1 MKRIIA
7 ALLIV
12 FLLLTGC
19 GKTSAVSSSVP
30 SSQAVSVASSK
41 STSSSAVSTVSQPVS
56 YDTKPDDMSA
66 VAFLRQNFPVTDG
79 STSTIPLDAAVRSA
93 IFNTGLDYETG
104 NVKHT
109 TTFGSFERL
118 LSGEADLTYTVPLS
132 AEQKQAAA
140 DVGIELEMVPIARE
154 AFVFVLNAKNP
165 VTSLTQE
172 QLRGIY
178 SGEITNWKQVG
189 GNDAEIVA
197 YQRNLTSGSQTYMT
211 AFMGDTPLMQ
221 APQTI
226 VAATMGELM
235 DAVALYDNAENAIG
249 YSVYAY
255 AADMYGTGTELKF
268 AAVDGIA
275 PDDTTMTDGTYPLL
289 SENYAIFRA
298 SEPEG
303 SPARVLAEWLV
314 TEDGQTAVS
323 NGGYIP
329 FGVDPSTVVA
339 HDNAWAEVGTGPKAT
354 GKETLPTSYYKADLN
369 ETSYNGTWN
378 DGAYTV
384 TLLDE
389 SELKISNRDRYTSE
403 SVVWDIRADFTGLT
417 DDKKNAQITKFLNDS
432 IAQLKTESLEVEAYV
447 RRLNLDAQKKRNI
460 YYEVY
465 SISCQWHRNEDVQ
478 WKSAVQIDIQCYN
491 GYLSAAVFLSYYG
504 SEESGIYDCRTAI
517 FDLYTGKQV
526 PYTDLFYSGTN
537 IADGLN
543 SAVKQYVNDN
553 LNWDMG
559 YAHIRHE
566 NPIVTDE
573 VTNFTLNKIYYP
585 RINHCFNAGVIIEY
599 DIFAKNSQVSR
610 LRSMDGFWSSAVKV
624 YRTALTET
632 IGYGQRRNGVL
643 ADKEKWFYAVEADDY
658 VSRAA
663 ADKINASVL
672 AYIDEV
678 HSKPLM
684 DYYKETGMTRNE
696 LVLYFNSGIDD
707 NLKSTLDDYLNDRGG
722 TIEKILGNG
731 IAYNQNA
738 PTVICGKCVVYP
750 RAGAYFWSGFLDSDY
765 PLAFYLP
772 VCLIFD
778 IDTGEPIQLSK
789 LFLNG
794 WEKAAIWSEISATYY
809 SNSEPT
815 EIPNVNNLALVNL
828 QWGRGYAIQSVA
840 IFMTKDGKNTY
851 RAEIPGEYLNFD

>member
-1 MKRIIA
+1 MKP
-7 ALLIV
+7 
-12 FLLLTGC
+12 G
-19 GKTSAVSSSVP
+19 
-30 SSQAVSVASSK
+30 
-41 STSSSAVSTVSQPVS
+41 
-56 YDTKPDDMSA
+56 DMSA
-66 VAFLRQNFPVTDG
+66 AAFLRQYFPLTDG

-93 IFNTGLDYETG
+93 IFNTGLDYETD

-118 LSGEADLTYTVPLS
+118 LSGEVDLTYTVPLS
-132 AEQKQAAA
+132 AEQKQAAKDA
-140 DVGIELEMVPIARE
+140 NIELETVPIAKE

-165 VTSLTQE
+165 VTSLTQK

-178 SGEITNWKQVG
+178 SGKITNWKQVG
-189 GNDAEIVA
+189 GNDAPIVA
-197 YQRNLTSGSQTYMT
+197 YQRNKTSGSQTYMT
-211 AFMGDTPLMQ
+211 AFMGDTPLTE
-221 APQTI
+221 PPKTL
-226 VAATMGELM
+226 VAESMGGLM
-235 DAVALYDNAENAIG
+235 DAIALYDNAENAIG

-275 PDDTTMTDGTYPLL
+275 PDDTTMTNGTYPLL

-298 SEPEG
+298 SEPQG
-303 SPARVLAEWLV
+303 SPARVLAQWLV
-314 TEDGQTAVS
+314 TEDGQQAVA

-329 FGVDPSTVVA
+329 YGVDPSTVVS
-339 HDNAWAEVGTGPKAT
+339 HKNAWNKVGTGPKAT
-354 GKETLPTSYYKADLN
+354 GEETLPTSYYKADVN
-369 ETSYNGTWN
+369 ETSHNGTWT

-389 SELKISNRDRYTSE
+389 RELKISNRDRYTSE
-403 SVVWDIRADFTGLT
+403 SVVWDIRADFTGLN

-432 IAQLKTESLEVEAYV
+432 IAQLKTESSEVEAYV
-447 RRLNLDAQKKRNI
+447 RRLNLDAQKKLNT

-465 SISCQWHRNEDVQ
+465 GISCQWHRNEDVM

-504 SEESGIYDCRTAI
+504 SEESGIYDCKTAI

-526 PYTDLFYSGTN
+526 PFTDLFYSGAN
-537 IADGLN
+537 IADRLN

-573 VTNFTLNKIYYP
+573 VKNFTLNQIYYP
-585 RINHCFNAGVIIEY
+585 RINHCFNGGLMVEF
-599 DIFAKNSQVSR
+599 DIFTENSQVGM
-610 LRSMDGFWSSAVKV
+610 LRNMDGMWKSAINV

-632 IGYGQRRNGVL
+632 VGSGQRRNGVL
-643 ADKEKWFYAVEADDY
+643 MDKEKWFYAVEADDY

-672 AYIDEV
+672 AYIDDV
-678 HSKPLM
+678 HSKPLI

-696 LVLYFNSGIDD
+696 LVLYFNPGIDD

-731 IAYNQNA
+731 ITYNQNA

-750 RAGAYFWSGFLDSDY
+750 RAGAYFWSGFLSDY
-765 PLAFYLP
+765 PLTFYLP

-794 WEKAAIWSEISATYY
+794 WEKAAKWSEISATYY

-815 EIPNVNNLALVNL
+815 EIPDVNNLVLVDL
-828 QWGRGYAIQSVA
+828 LWGRGYATQSVA
-840 IFMTKDGKNTY
+840 TFMTHDGKKTY